1 MVDIDMAINE
11 NLLTNIVFNTI
22 PGRAYAPI
30 GWVEKTTLISKVSSS
45 EANA

>member
-11 NLLTNIVFNTI
+11 NLLTNIIFNTI

-30 GWVEKTTLISKVSSS
+30 GWVEKLHLSVKSVY
-45 EANA
+45 